1 MDDKNDDKNHTF
13 IRKLLALGFVGGL
26 ALAFAACGDDDD
38 DTASGGESTT
48 TEADAGGDPYGNGAT
63 TTAAEGGGGGGG
75 GGATLAITAIQY
87 SDVSAPAGG
96 TLNIENSSG
105 APHTFTSDDD
115 AFESVDVAADGSAT
129 ATVPGEPG
137 DYPFHCE
144 IHPDMQATLTV
155 E

>member
-63 TTAAEGGGGGGG
+63 TTAAEGGGGGGA
-75 GGATLAITAIQY
+75 ATLAITAIQY

>member
-1 MDDKNDDKNHTF
+1 MDDKDDKDHTF
-13 IRKLLALGFVGGL
+13 IRKLLALGLVVGHAL
-26 ALAFAACGDDDD
+26 ALAACGDDDD

-63 TTAAEGGGGGGG
+63 TTAAGGGGG

-115 AFESVDVAADGSAT
+115 AFESVDIPADDAAT